1 MCSMIWRGFRRQ
13 VISPA
18 AYRLET
24 GGERAACNVKEPGN
38 MEGLDAPYFPVPFR
52 TAGNMHRLPSN
63 IL

>member
-1 MCSMIWRGFRRQ
+1 MIWRGFRRQ

-38 MEGLDAPYFPVPFR
+38 MEGLDAPYFPVPFSDSR
-52 TAGNMHRLPSN
+52 
-63 IL
+63 